1 MKVKVSIYSE
11 KTLGAPLSVLM
22 DPIYGDI
29 EKFDEIGPMV
39 YTALNAVSAYL
50 PDQEVITMVDS
61 MGINRWMDIVNLQV
75 YLRNNGL
82 VLLVTEVSGDQ
93 SSFGTDGVLVEV
105 VSPRID
111 VLPMSTSYYAQDN
124 QYDMLSI
131 VEDQV
136 NKFMVGDPNII
147 PNASIKTLLNAIND
161 MKSKGMQIF
170 PMYIDQVEYELTA
183 YGFQMFYIYL
193 R

>member
-39 YTALNAVSAYL
+39 STALNAVSAYL

-82 VLLVTEVSGDQ
+82 VLLVTEVSGEQ

-111 VLPMSTSYYAQDN
+111 VLPMSTSYYSQDN

-136 NKFMVGDPNII
+136 NKFMVGDSNII
-147 PNASIKTLLNAIND
+147 PNASIKTLLDAIND
-161 MKSKGMQIF
+161 MKSKGMQVF